1 MNGIN
6 SKVISEAAK
15 HPLVAVLIITIALLY
30 IVQGVI
36 ESQDK
41 RLDKQVEV
49 MGEISETLIYI
60 KNGQED
66 LVRNNI
72 SFLGSLERQT
82 EVLRNLTFQI
92 KQLNGNY

>member
-15 HPLVAVLIITIALLY
+15 HPLVAVILITLALLY

-41 RLDKQVEV
+41 RLDKQVEI
-49 MGEISETLIYI
+49 MGEISASIIYI
-60 KNGQED
+60 QNGQDD
-66 LVRNNI
+66 LVENNND
-72 SFLGSLERQT
+72 FLDGLKE
-82 EVLRNLTFQI
+82 LTFQI